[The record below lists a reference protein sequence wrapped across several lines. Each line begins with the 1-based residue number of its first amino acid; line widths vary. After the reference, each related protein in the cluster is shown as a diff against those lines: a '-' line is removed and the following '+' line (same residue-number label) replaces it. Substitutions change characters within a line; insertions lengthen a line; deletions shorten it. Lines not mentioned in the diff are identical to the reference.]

1 MYQTS
6 DFYNASAKQVA
17 KIDKGRIEKAR
28 TAKPKHKKT
37 KPTVQ
42 HKISEVYF
50 RATIFGNKQVNS

>member
-6 DFYNASAKQVA
+6 DFYNASVKWVA

-28 TAKPKHKKT
+28 TAKPKHEKT

-42 HKISEVYF
+42 
-50 RATIFGNKQVNS
+50 T

>member
-6 DFYNASAKQVA
+6 DFYNVSVKWVA

-28 TAKPKHKKT
+28 TAKPKHEKT

-42 HKISEVYF
+42 
-50 RATIFGNKQVNS
+50 T